1 MARDIQV
8 LQRLLPKPVTYHVA
22 KALGVHP
29 PPMLVTFKDQRGNIR
44 CEMVPL

>member
-1 MARDIQV
+1 MARDIKV

-22 KALGVHP
+22 KALGVQP

-44 CEMVPL
+44 REELPL